1 MGNKWIATGSFFM
14 ALAVALGALGA
25 HTLRGQ
31 ISDTLL
37 ESYKTGVLYHI
48 VHALALVVLGILGHQ
63 RRKPYTAA
71 GYLFLAGIVFF
82 SGSIYLLSTR
92 EMSGLDLKFLGP
104 VTPLGGLLFMAGW
117 ITLGVSLLREKS

>member
-1 MGNKWIATGSFFM
+1 MGNKWIATGAFLM
-14 ALAVALGALGA
+14 ALAVSLGALGA

-37 ESYKTGVLYHI
+37 ESYKTGVLYHLI
-48 VHALALVVLGILGHQ
+48 HALALVAVGIASRQ
-63 RRKPYTAA
+63 RSTNYNAV

-92 EMSGLDLKFLGP
+92 EMTGLDLKFLGP
-104 VTPLGGLLFMAGW
+104 VTPLGGLLFIIGW
-117 ITLGVSLLREKS
+117 VTFGIQQLRSRA